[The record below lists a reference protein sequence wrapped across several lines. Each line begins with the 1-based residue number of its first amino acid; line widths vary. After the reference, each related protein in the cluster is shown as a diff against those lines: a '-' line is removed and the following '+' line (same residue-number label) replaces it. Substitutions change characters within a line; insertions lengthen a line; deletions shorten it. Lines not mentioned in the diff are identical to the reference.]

1 MLKSLHIENMAVVR
15 CLDFDFERGL
25 TVFTGETGAGKSVIT
40 DCIKFLICNK
50 ISRELLRTGENK
62 GLVNAVFSELSD
74 SAIDKL
80 AELGIDISDGEITL
94 ERTVNSDGKSVC
106 RIEGRGVSQQIMRKA
121 GSVLITIHGQHESL
135 RLSDEKERIDLIDIF
150 SKTEES
156 LNAYREA
163 YFSWKKVKDQINSLI
178 QDSAEL
184 SRRKDMLEFQAK
196 EISSAKLKPDEE
208 NLLVSERVKLQS
220 VEKIKKHTEA
230 AARTLYSNDKGI
242 TASALALRSAELL
255 AKISDVM
262 PELND
267 ITARLRNCAYELDDI
282 SAELQQ
288 TIANADIPIDP
299 GKRIDEIESR
309 LSLIGSLKRKYGTTI
324 EEILDFEKKVKA
336 ELELLDTSDD
346 KLSELT
352 EAEKLLRADL
362 LERSSNLSDERIRGA
377 RLIEKEVAETLRFL
391 DMPKVIF
398 AVSLKEKD
406 HFDEYGKDSVDF
418 MIATNSA
425 EDMKPLAASASGGE
439 LSRVML
445 AIKCAVAGAD
455 ETDTLIFDEVDTG
468 VSGKTS
474 RKIGIKLKLASKSSQ
489 VISVTHS
496 AQIASLAHHH
506 LLVSKE
512 DVSGRNETRLVE
524 LDYAGRV
531 EETARILGGIN
542 VSEAQRLA
550 AVDMI
555 NEGKTY

>member
-15 CLDFDFERGL
+15 CLDFEFDRGL

-50 ISRELLRTGENK
+50 ISRELLRTGETR
-62 GLVNAVFSELSD
+62 GLVNAVFSDLSD
-74 SAIDKL
+74 TALNKL
-80 AELGIDISDGEITL
+80 ADLGIDVSDREITL
-94 ERTVNSDGKSVC
+94 ERTVNSDGRSSC

-121 GSVLITIHGQHESL
+121 GSVLITVHGQHESL
-135 RLSDEKERIDLIDIF
+135 RLSDEKERIDLIDTF
-150 SKTEES
+150 SKTGDA
-156 LNAYREA
+156 LNSYKEA
-163 YFSWKKVKDQINSLI
+163 YSSWKSVKNQISSLI

-196 EISSAKLKPDEE
+196 EISAAKLKPDEE
-208 NLLVSERVKLQS
+208 NLLVAERLKLQS
-220 VEKIKKHTEA
+220 AEKIKKHTDA

-242 TASALALRSAELL
+242 TASTLTLRAAEVL

-262 PELND
+262 PELNELS
-267 ITARLRNCAYELDDI
+267 ARLRNCSYELDDI

-288 TIANADIPIDP
+288 VLAVADIPSDP
-299 GKRIDEIESR
+299 TKRLDEIETR
-309 LSLIGSLKRKYGTTI
+309 LSLISTLKRKYGTTI
-324 EEILDFEKKVKA
+324 EEILEFETKVKA

-346 KLSELT
+346 KIAELT
-352 EAEKLLRADL
+352 AAEKLLRADL
-362 LERSSNLSDERIRGA
+362 TDKARNLSNERNCGA
-377 RLIEKEVAETLRFL
+377 LLIEKEVAETLRFL

-398 AVSLKEKD
+398 TVSLTEKE
-406 HFDEYGKDSVDF
+406 HFDEFGKDNVEF
-418 MIATNSA
+418 MIAANSA
-425 EDMKPLAASASGGE
+425 EAMKPLSSSASGGE

-474 RKIGIKLKLASKSSQ
+474 RKIGIKLKLAASSSQ

-512 DVSGRNETRLVE
+512 DVAGRNETKLIE
-524 LDYAGRV
+524 LDDVGRV

-550 AVDMI
+550 AIDMI
-555 NEGKTY
+555 NEGKIY